1 MSRQCFVPSRR
12 SSLVTCLTLACSA
25 LTLGVTS
32 SDAMA
37 QPSPFDAYE
46 GKKQVEKTQQVN
58 PNATPVVATAAPCDC
73 KDQEQS
79 MYTPLSQ
86 GQLVFDVRTALSAT
100 LSNNETEGGG
110 TVRNST
116 FFARFSPGLGYFIR
130 DNLEVGGSAGV
141 MWRRIGRAEDDFS
154 TSRDFLFEAK
164 ARYHYS
170 VTPRFTLIPGLS
182 LGGYLGRSERQVIVT
197 QDGMIAN
204 VDETTRTSGGA
215 ATLSFDAGYL
225 VKERISINAGVGF
238 IGLLG
243 TERIGSLEE
252 RFRVSTLNSSLNLG
266 VVYAF

>member
-1 MSRQCFVPSRR
+1 MSTHCFVSSRR
-12 SSLVTCLTLACSA
+12 FSRVACLILMTNMSLFGLSA
-25 LTLGVTS
+25 
-32 SDAMA
+32 SDAFA

-46 GKKQVEKTQQVN
+46 GKKQVEKSQQTTSDSV
-58 PNATPVVATAAPCDC
+58 PNATITAPCDC
-73 KDQEQS
+73 VSEEQRMRS
-79 MYTPLSQ
+79 PLSQ
-86 GQLVFDVRTALSAT
+86 GQIVFDVRTALSAT

-110 TVRNST
+110 SVRNST

-130 DNLEVGGSAGV
+130 DNLEVGGSAGL

-154 TSRDFLFEAK
+154 TTRDFLFEAK
-164 ARYHYS
+164 ARYHYN
-170 VTPRFTLIPGLS
+170 VTSRFTLIPGLS
-182 LGGYLGRSERQVIVT
+182 LGGYLGRSDRQIVVT
-197 QDGMIAN
+197 QDGMTTN

-225 VKERISINAGVGF
+225 VKEHISLNAGVGF